1 MKDLF
6 FACLSLVVCTS
17 PIVALIA
24 LAMFLRRKN
33 ASDPRLDELE
43 FEVTRLRSDV
53 QILAARVTASEARA
67 PETPVPS
74 VQPVM
79 AQPLDRPMP
88 EPLVGTAQPAETLG
102 SAAVTPGVETMQTA
116 PAVPFVPAPADR
128 APLAEALSAPTET
141 LATEEAEV
149 ATQAAGD
156 AVGVPPV
163 VEPSA
168 SPPQPDVDG
177 AWQGV
182 APPAAPPVTPPPFV
196 PEPIPDVPPGG
207 DDGGLERWLGVRGA
221 AVLGALI
228 LVLAGFYFFQYSIT
242 HGLIGPLMRIV
253 LGTLVG
259 VGAIAVSEWPLRT
272 RSPALSN
279 ALAWAGVGVLYTAFW
294 AAHAVF
300 HLVPSWMAGLL
311 LVLVTAT
318 CALLAIRRD
327 APSIAVLGLLGG
339 FATPLALSTGADRP
353 IPLFTYLLLLDV
365 ALLALARKKR
375 WPLLGVGALV
385 ATAVYQMLWLSL
397 RMDAPRMGLGLGI
410 VFVFALL
417 FALFPFKPAPRAD
430 GEGEEQGASVVAL
443 RVGAVAIPFLLALS
457 FAVRTRERPIEQLW
471 ELGALVAVLSVGAAL
486 VGWRERV
493 AWIGL
498 GAVGGALG
506 LLALWL
512 LQHRLT
518 VDTSWQL
525 VGALVLVA
533 AAHQLGLEL
542 ARRRGD
548 ASGDTVAPWISA
560 AAASLLG
567 MGLLALTFAN
577 FDPVATA
584 SAAARLAPY
593 VVGHALFAAF
603 AVRQAGFPGRS
614 WLHLALGAALPI
626 ALALLDALRG
636 VAGGFPEGLTAG
648 LLVAGCVALGLVATF
663 RRSEAAR
670 ADADMGAGLAAT
682 VGLFALSVRA
692 PSLAAWV
699 FLAASAV
706 LALLTLFAA
715 ARRGGGGLAAAGL
728 FALAI
733 AFSSRTVG
741 GAWRLP
747 LGPDL
752 WTMGGLV
759 VLFAG
764 WPLVAG
770 ARYRIRAS
778 SWRASALS
786 GIALFLP
793 LRVAWIRVL
802 GDGYVGALAVAL
814 AAVTLG
820 AALLARRL
828 GPTDPAQRR
837 ASIVWLAAAT
847 ASFVTLAVP
856 LQLSNEW
863 LTIGWALEAVALLAL
878 ERRLDHAGLRW
889 LAMALFAAVA
899 TRLLLN
905 PYVLGY
911 YARSELRIVNWLSYT
926 YLVPA
931 ACLVAGAML
940 LGPTELARRRPWER
954 SLLPERRVLTPL
966 LATGALLAVFAWLN
980 LTIVDWYA
988 TGPRLSIPTERM
1000 PARDLTLS
1008 IAWALYA
1015 LALLGLGLW
1024 RASTAARFAS
1034 LGLLV
1039 ITCGKV
1045 FLYDLGH
1052 LRDLY
1057 RVAALVGLAFSL
1069 LFVSLIYSR
1078 LLFRVKAG
1086 GKEGSS

>member
-6 FACLSLVVCTS
+6 FASLALFVCAS

-24 LAMFLRRKN
+24 LAMFLRRRSVN
-33 ASDPRLDELE
+33 ATQLVELE
-43 FEVTRLRSDV
+43 LEVARLRGDV
-53 QILAARVTASEARA
+53 QILAAQVAQVRVSPGVTV
-67 PETPVPS
+67 PV
-74 VQPVM
+74 
-79 AQPLDRPMP
+79 APMP
-88 EPLVGTAQPAETLG
+88 GASPE
-102 SAAVTPGVETMQTA
+102 AVLA
-116 PAVPFVPAPADR
+116 PAVPEPVVASSEPI
-128 APLAEALSAPTET
+128 PTVE
-141 LATEEAEV
+141 
-149 ATQAAGD
+149 QAAGGATSVMTPD
-156 AVGVPPV
+156 ATSGAFASEETPEQAWAAATVEPALPDPSRAPVRGVPPL
-163 VEPSA
+163 
-168 SPPQPDVDG
+168 PPQPFASDTLPPE
-177 AWQGV
+177 
-182 APPAAPPVTPPPFV
+182 PPAD
-196 PEPIPDVPPGG
+196 EE
-207 DDGGLERWLGVRGA
+207 GGLERWLGVRGA

-259 VGAIAVSEWPLRT
+259 VGAIVVSEWPLRT

-300 HLVPSWMAGLL
+300 HLVPSWVAGLL

-353 IPLFTYLLLLDV
+353 IPLFAYLLLLDV

-385 ATAVYQMLWLSL
+385 ATAIYQLLWLSM
-397 RMDAPRMGLGLGI
+397 RMDAPRTWLGVGI
-410 VFVFALL
+410 VFVFGLL
-417 FALFPFKPAPRAD
+417 FTLFPFRSKAQEPGAP
-430 GEGEEQGASVVAL
+430 EERDASVVAL
-443 RVGAVAIPFLLALS
+443 RIGAVAVPFLLALS
-457 FAVRTRERPIEQLW
+457 FVARARLTEQLW
-471 ELGALVAVLSVGAAL
+471 ELGALLVVLSVGAAL

-512 LQHRLT
+512 QQHRLT
-518 VDTSWQL
+518 VATTWQL
-525 VGALVLVA
+525 VGTFVLVT

-542 ARRRGD
+542 ARRR
-548 ASGDTVAPWISA
+548 SGVEGGGGETDTVAPWLAA
-560 AAASLLG
+560 AAASILG
-567 MGLLALTFAN
+567 MGLLGLTVTNFRVDVGVPAL
-577 FDPVATA
+577 
-584 SAAARLAPY
+584 SRLVPY
-593 VVGHALFAAF
+593 VVGHALLASF
-603 AVRQAGFPGRS
+603 AVRQAGFPGRG
-614 WLHLALGAALPI
+614 WLHVVLGAVLPF
-626 ALALLDALRG
+626 ALAFLDAMG
-636 VAGGFPEGLTAG
+636 GMVGGFPEGLTVG
-648 LLVAGCVALGLVATF
+648 LLVAGCVALGLVAAL
-663 RRSEAAR
+663 RRLPETRGPADLGAA
-670 ADADMGAGLAAT
+670 LAAT
-682 VGLFALSVRA
+682 LGLFALAARTA
-692 PSLAAWV
+692 ALATWV
-699 FLAASAV
+699 FLAGSVV
-706 LALLTLFAA
+706 LALLTLLAA
-715 ARRGGGGLAAAGL
+715 ARRSSGGPAIAGL
-728 FALAI
+728 FALAV

-741 GAWRLP
+741 GFWRAP
-747 LGPDL
+747 LGAEL
-752 WTMGGLV
+752 VAMAGLV
-759 VLFAG
+759 LLFAG
-764 WPLVAG
+764 WPLLAG
-770 ARYRIRAS
+770 ARYRSRAS
-778 SWRASALS
+778 SWRAAALS

-793 LRVAWIRVL
+793 MRFAWLREL
-802 GDGYVGALAVAL
+802 GDGYVGALAVGL

-820 AALLARRL
+820 AALLARRV
-828 GPTDPAQRR
+828 GPSDPAQRR

-856 LQLSNEW
+856 LQLENEW

-931 ACLVAGAML
+931 ACFVAGAAL

-954 SLLPERRVLTPL
+954 GLLPARPVLAPI
-966 LATGALLAVFAWLN
+966 LATGALLAVFAWIN

-1015 LALLGLGLW
+1015 LVLLGLGLW

-1069 LFVSLIYSR
+1069 LFVSLVYSR
-1078 LLFRVKAG
+1078 LLFRVKAA
-1086 GKEGSS
+1086 GKEGRS

>member
-17 PIVALIA
+17 PIVGLIA
-24 LAMFLRRKN
+24 LAMFLRRRN
-33 ASDPRLDELE
+33 ASDPRPDDLELE
-43 FEVTRLRSDV
+43 VARLRGDV
-53 QILAARVTASEARA
+53 QLLAARVNRA
-67 PETPVPS
+67 PDVPA
-74 VQPVM
+74 PG
-79 AQPLDRPMP
+79 AQPLVAEPVARSMP
-88 EPLVGTAQPAETLG
+88 GPFDGPAQPAQTPVSEGATLG
-102 SAAVTPGVETMQTA
+102 VERTQSV
-116 PAVPFVPAPADR
+116 PAVPFVPAPADG
-128 APLAEALSAPTET
+128 APLTEALAAPPET
-141 LATEEAEV
+141 LATGDAGI
-149 ATQAAGD
+149 ATQDPGD
-156 AVGVPPV
+156 SVAVSPVAEQAVPP
-163 VEPSA
+163 S
-168 SPPQPDVDG
+168 QPGVDE

-182 APPAAPPVTPPPFV
+182 APPAAPPVTLPPFV
-196 PEPIPDVPPGG
+196 SAAIPEAPSGG

-259 VGAIAVSEWPLRT
+259 VGAIVVSEWPLRP

-300 HLVPSWMAGLL
+300 HLVPAAVAGLL

-353 IPLFTYLLLLDV
+353 IPLFAYLLLLDV

-385 ATAVYQMLWLSL
+385 ATAVYQMLWLSM
-397 RMDAPRMGLGLGI
+397 RMDAPRTWLGVGI
-410 VFVFALL
+410 VLVFGLL
-417 FALFPFKPAPRAD
+417 FALFPFAAAPRE
-430 GEGEEQGASVVAL
+430 EGGQDESRASVVAL
-443 RVGAVAIPFLLALS
+443 RVGAVAVPFLLALS
-457 FAVRTRERPIEQLW
+457 FAARARLTEELW
-471 ELGALVAVLSVGAAL
+471 ELGALLVVLSLGAAL
-486 VGWRERV
+486 IGWRERV

-518 VDTSWQL
+518 IGTTWQL
-525 VGALVLVA
+525 AGTFVLVT

-542 ARRRGD
+542 ARRRVG
-548 ASGDTVAPWISA
+548 AEGDTVAPWLSA
-560 AAASLLG
+560 AAASVLG
-567 MGLLALTFAN
+567 MGLFALNVTNFRVDASVPALT
-577 FDPVATA
+577 
-584 SAAARLAPY
+584 RLAPY
-593 VVGHALFAAF
+593 VVGHALLAAF
-603 AVRQAGFPGRS
+603 VVRQAGFPGRA
-614 WLHLALGAALPI
+614 WLHVVLGAALPI
-626 ALALLDALRG
+626 VLALLDAMNG
-636 VAGGFPEGLTAG
+636 MVGGLPEGLTVG
-648 LLVAGCVALGLVATF
+648 LLVAGCVALGLVASL
-663 RRSEAAR
+663 RRSPEMRGSADLGAA
-670 ADADMGAGLAAT
+670 LAAIL
-682 VGLFALSVRA
+682 GLLALAVHSA
-692 PSLAAWV
+692 SLATWA
-699 FLAASAV
+699 FLAGSAV
-706 LALLTLFAA
+706 LALLTLLAA
-715 ARRGGGGLAAAGL
+715 ARRGSGGPAIGGLLAVAVA
-728 FALAI
+728 FA
-733 AFSSRTVG
+733 SRAVG
-741 GAWRLP
+741 GFWRAP
-747 LGPDL
+747 LGPEL
-752 WTMGGLV
+752 WAMMGLV
-759 VLFAG
+759 LLFAG
-764 WPLVAG
+764 WPLLAG
-770 ARYRIRAS
+770 ARYRSRAS
-778 SWRASALS
+778 SWRAAALS

-793 LRVAWIRVL
+793 LREAWLREL
-802 GDGYVGALAVAL
+802 GDGYVGALAVGL
-814 AAVTLG
+814 AGVTLG
-820 AALLARRL
+820 AALLARRV

-856 LQLSNEW
+856 LQLDNEW

-889 LAMALFAAVA
+889 LAMGLFAAVA
-899 TRLLLN
+899 ARLLLN

-931 ACLVAGAML
+931 ACFVAGAAL

-954 SLLPERRVLTPL
+954 GLLPERPVLAPI

-1069 LFVSLIYSR
+1069 LFVSLVYSR

-1086 GKEGSS
+1086 GKEGRS